1 MTDRQNE
8 PRKAAIGPTIY
19 LYAVS
24 VLLTMLWLAFLWAH
38 VGTGLSLDH
47 YIVLL
52 LLGASGLLLFPCL
65 SRLKIGG
72 LLEMERRLTKE
83 ARQASVREANRIVL
97 RGKVVRDE
105 QGRRFYID
113 DAGKRHLIKDGDD
126 HTAHFLAG
134 NEGPVPVTQEDLE
147 LHPLSYPIEMHSV
160 LESRILK
167 SGHHIFVLLNGKRY
181 WVGMDD
187 LFEWGRHHESDWEV
201 VPEETLREYPRGR

>member
-1 MTDRQNE
+1 MTARQNE
-8 PRKAAIGPTIY
+8 PREAAIGPTIY

-24 VLLTMLWLAFLWAH
+24 MLLTMLWLAFLWAH
-38 VGTGLSLDH
+38 VRAGFTLDH
-47 YIVLL
+47 YSILL

-72 LLEMERRLTKE
+72 LLEMEQRLVKE
-83 ARQASVREANRIVL
+83 ARQASVREAKRILL
-97 RGKVVRDE
+97 RGKVVQDE

-113 DAGKRHLIKDGDD
+113 DAGKRRLIKDGGD

-134 NEGPVPVTQEDLE
+134 NEGVVPVTQEDLE
-147 LHPLSYPIEMHSV
+147 PHPLSFPMEMDSV
-160 LESRILK
+160 LEARLLK

-187 LFEWGRHHESDWEV
+187 LFEWGRHQKSDWEV
-201 VPEETLREYPRGR
+201 VSEETLREYPRGR